1 MTNTASRNIQKD
13 RVSRKRAI
21 RQKSLSLRSPEKPS
35 NPPKKQGLLQQTNNN
50 GISETDFSLSQSS
63 SLSSPQ
69 QPDYHN
75 QNANFD
81 SSFNQSLPGHLL
93 VYCNK
98 F

>member
-1 MTNTASRNIQKD
+1 MTNIASRNIQKD
-13 RVSRKRAI
+13 RVCRKRAI
-21 RQKSLSLRSPEKPS
+21 HQKSLSLTSPEKPS
-35 NPPKKQGLLQQTNNN
+35 NPPKKQGLLQQTYNN
-50 GISETDFSLSQSS
+50 GTSVTDFSLSQSS

-69 QPDYHN
+69 QPDCYN